1 MEILKKDILKEMEE
15 KSQENLDKGID
26 IAVSILKHEF
36 PFVTG
41 WEYKD
46 NPHASRYT
54 VYINLICDLYKASEF
69 YNSPIKEYYKNNVE
83 TEAPYPFF
91 PLKLSDEIDNDEKY
105 RLYSIMQK
113 TFTEIYDEIPDE
125 YRHLITDYI
134 STDVVTPKEIYLDGF
149 NFPSR
154 NKLDENINEQFDI
167 DYYETKYNP
176 PKEES
181 DEEVKNLTKNDLLEY
196 GKRYFSKK
204 FFRLF
209 SPKKW
214 RHAVNNRWLE
224 DICNELHWDECG
236 GDNKK
241 IYGFFFE
248 KDGQKYVYVG
258 ITNNITSR
266 FRTHLDIKKTRLSKF
281 QKAVE
286 ELEIDPKD
294 IDFSVLFPFF
304 LPPSSAAQIEINLIK
319 YFIEDPNY
327 ICLNA
332 ATGGQLGSRGS
343 SKYIIDNSAK
353 LIKIQKIKDEEEFMK
368 LYPKEYNYLKK
379 TRRLKYVNNLLD
391 KRFFKQ
397 GQYTEKD
404 LEQIA
409 KQYPTRGK
417 LRMIDVNAYEAIRNR
432 GLLDKFFPRNINE
445 NINDEVKQNISVI
458 NLILNEINWEGLCDI
473 WVEYNDEDGDYEIR
487 SKSTISS
494 DEIVEELGYL
504 ENTLRSMGIRPYIFT
519 PWYVDDCEDEAKFLN
534 EDYSPAGK
542 EITPNSIIVHK
553 SNPMFRDKI
562 MEEGLKVRD
571 GECYKTYVG
580 YGIKCI
586 PAIFATNS
594 TNKRAWFD
602 SLYDDDIWFIDTR
615 MIPDVKWYKDKHFE
629 STKKHIVTFQNIPKE
644 AITLKYEGTGTSEDV
659 LKSWPKDSPNL
670 YESKDKS
677 TKELIIAV
685 LNTLVLPQYEHVI
698 CGFEYKEEKRF
709 AGKNGKTINSPSVTV
724 TFIGG
729 YGTRMWPRTQAVQK
743 MYDDLLDEV
752 WDTVWDYTGISVEL
766 YSKYVKECGKTN
778 ILE

>member
-36 PFVTG
+36 PFITG

-46 NPHASRYT
+46 NPYASRYT
-54 VYINLICDLYKASEF
+54 VYINLICDLYEASEF

-113 TFTEIYDEIPDE
+113 TFNEIYDEIPNE
-125 YRHLITDYI
+125 YRHSITDYV
-134 STDVVTPKEIYLDGF
+134 STDFVTPKEIYLDGF

-154 NKLDENINEQFDI
+154 NKLDENIN
-167 DYYETKYNP
+167 
-176 PKEES
+176 
-181 DEEVKNLTKNDLLEY
+181 
-196 GKRYFSKK
+196 G
-204 FFRLF
+204 
-209 SPKKW
+209 
-214 RHAVNNRWLE
+214 
-224 DICNELHWDECG
+224 
-236 GDNKK
+236 
-241 IYGFFFE
+241 
-248 KDGQKYVYVG
+248 
-258 ITNNITSR
+258 
-266 FRTHLDIKKTRLSKF
+266 
-281 QKAVE
+281 
-286 ELEIDPKD
+286 
-294 IDFSVLFPFF
+294 
-304 LPPSSAAQIEINLIK
+304 
-319 YFIEDPNY
+319 
-327 ICLNA
+327 
-332 ATGGQLGSRGS
+332 
-343 SKYIIDNSAK
+343 
-353 LIKIQKIKDEEEFMK
+353 
-368 LYPKEYNYLKK
+368 
-379 TRRLKYVNNLLD
+379 
-391 KRFFKQ
+391 
-397 GQYTEKD
+397 
-404 LEQIA
+404 
-409 KQYPTRGK
+409 
-417 LRMIDVNAYEAIRNR
+417 
-432 GLLDKFFPRNINE
+432 
-445 NINDEVKQNISVI
+445 EVKQNISVI

-473 WVEYNDEDGDYEIR
+473 WVEYNGEDGDYEIR

-494 DEIVEELGYL
+494 DDIVNELGYL

-519 PWYVDDCEDEAKFLN
+519 PWYVEECEDKVEFLN

-562 MEEGLKVRD
+562 MEEGLKVRA
-571 GECYKTYVG
+571 GECYKIYVG
-580 YGIKCI
+580 YGVKCK

-602 SLYDDDIWFIDTR
+602 STYDDDIWFIDTR
-615 MIPDVKWYKDKHFE
+615 MIPDVKWYKDRHFE
-629 STKKHIVTFQNIPKE
+629 STKKHIVTFQDIPKE
-644 AITLKYEGTGTSEDV
+644 AITLKHEGTGSGDV
-659 LKSWPKDSPNL
+659 KTWSKDSPNL

-677 TKELIIAV
+677 TKELITAV

-778 ILE
+778 ILESTEDTNYTEILQELVEPFKEDLGICDIKAIYDDEDDMYSVYLLFGMEELNDKYTSNGKYLYVITKVKEVKDTIKSYLPIQNLYVGSYEKPNCGWKPLNENWYKVPSSDYNSLEKIINLTMKEKYDWWKDIKINRLNYIEMYEDVQIEAELTVDEEWGESQWREYHGTYTEFPGNKGWEDNDDYARVSLGDIIDSWYAEVLREDLKDIFKYALNIKTHNFSFRNIYLTFE